1 MLAAPIDR
9 RPFVPRKFIRENLS
23 RLSEQGKKERDGKK
37 EKSVYDINIIR
48 SNYPMLPAP
57 IDRRPLDP
65 WKFIREKLC
74 SQTFKGK
81 FA

>member
-37 EKSVYDINIIR
+37 EKSV
-48 SNYPMLPAP
+48 
-57 IDRRPLDP
+57 
-65 WKFIREKLC
+65 
-74 SQTFKGK
+74 
-81 FA
+81 